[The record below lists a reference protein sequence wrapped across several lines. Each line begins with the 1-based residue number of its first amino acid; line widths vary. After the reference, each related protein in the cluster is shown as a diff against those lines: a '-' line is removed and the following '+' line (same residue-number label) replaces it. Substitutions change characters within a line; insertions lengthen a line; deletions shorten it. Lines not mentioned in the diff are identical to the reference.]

1 MRLISAFII
10 TLISAVIVFTSFEL
24 KSWRNNIRTE
34 DVQSFVRY
42 SDTQLNLT
50 SWEEYLEQEI
60 ELIPISEKIIKINI
74 SNIAPKK
81 LSESIKRFEGIK
93 YAQLYNLKIILNNK
107 MKSFNISATITLP

>member
-24 KSWRNNIRTE
+24 KAWTNNIRTK

-50 SWEEYLEQEI
+50 SWEEYLEREI
-60 ELIPISEKIIKINI
+60 ELIPISEKIGNTSDGLVSAEDII
-74 SNIAPKK
+74 
-81 LSESIKRFEGIK
+81 
-93 YAQLYNLKIILNNK
+93 IILLYK
-107 MKSFNISATITLP
+107 FV

>member
-24 KSWRNNIRTE
+24 KSWTINLRSE
-34 DVQSFVRY
+34 DVQGFMRT
-42 SDTQLNLT
+42 SDTQLNLN
-50 SWEEYLEQEI
+50 SWEAYFDKEI

-74 SNIAPKK
+74 SNIAPKY

>member
-60 ELIPISEKIIKINI
+60 ELIPISEKIVKINI
-74 SNIAPKK
+74 SNIEPKD
-81 LSESIKRFEGIK
+81 LPESIKKFEQIK
-93 YAQLYNLKIILNNK
+93 YASLYNLKIILNDQI
-107 MKSFNISATITLP
+107 KSFNISTTITLP